1 MLIYQLLFVYRAL
14 QSSKSAAFYEVC
26 ELTPHLLFVPRFLH
40 RVQLEEFQFH
50 LGQFWLLPIFWNILN
65 RKESWTKFAPFH
77 PEVVMLWVKSWEHPL
92 ASISLVKKSLS
103 FFSFSSSDP
112 SSFCFDSNVLLM
124 RPQLTLFWLHTVTAG
139 NSNWTV
145 LAESVKCKTIKLS
158 DYQSSN

>member
-1 MLIYQLLFVYRAL
+1 MLIYQLLFVYWAL

-26 ELTPHLLFVPRFLH
+26 ELTPHLLSGLRFLH

-77 PEVVMLWVKSWEHPL
+77 PEVVMLWVKSWEHPF

-112 SSFCFDSNVLLM
+112 SSFCFDSNILLM

-158 DYQSSN
+158 DFQSSN